1 MNLDPEDLPKFEIPA
16 RLFDKIYE
24 FSGPVETTRG
34 ILLAYITQEGTP
46 LIFARYGSKIVEFG
60 LRKAMESYLQD
71 AEDMSSVFGL
81 DIEDGEDGLE
91 ES

>member
-1 MNLDPEDLPKFEIPA
+1 MNLDPEDLPQFEIPT

-24 FSGPVETTRG
+24 FSGPAESTRG
-34 ILLAYITQEGTP
+34 ILLAYITQEGAP

-60 LRKAMESYLQD
+60 LRKAMESYLQE

-81 DIEDGEDGLE
+81 DIEDGEDGIE